1 LKNEENE
8 TYLSYT
14 SKKQGGGLSEEAQGI
29 SSISQPDHHNITQ
42 LSSTTTSCV
51 GQKLLG
57 TPLKIGGT
65 SKGQQDQI
73 IAATSLK
80 TKYEQQDK

>member
-8 TYLSYT
+8 TYPSYT
-14 SKKQGGGLSEEAQGI
+14 SKKQGGGLLEEAQDI
-29 SSISQPDHHNITQ
+29 SSISQPDQHNTTQ
-42 LSSTTTSCV
+42 LSSTTTSFA

-57 TPLKIGGT
+57 TPLKTGGT

-73 IAATSLK
+73 IVATSSK